1 LDGRISTTLR
11 RHLQHLVKRSLVD
24 FPVVLITGARQI
36 GKSTLIRALI

>member
-1 LDGRISTTLR
+1 MLR

>member
-1 LDGRISTTLR
+1 
-11 RHLQHLVKRSLVD
+11 VKRSLVD